1 MTNVKGRNIKQS
13 KSSLGI
19 FTDFPIFVHG
29 TGEVV
34 HTAPLYKVQRATI
47 ISLKELNNYQEPYPL
62 NVSGQSGTYMGTLGF
77 EIGVADDRFFNY
89 LDDETVEELC
99 KPLNPRR
106 NYPLLDFLIIVTYH
120 YTKQRK
126 SVALNF
132 DHFQLRLIFNKRR
145 IEGRLF
151 HNKGTRRI
159 DLDELLNRLFD
170 QIRNYMVQSSIGT
183 LPIKKI
189 KTY

>member
-1 MTNVKGRNIKQS
+1 MTNVKGRKIKQS

-29 TGEVV
+29 TGEVI

-47 ISLKELNNYQEPYPL
+47 VAFKELNNYREPYPL
-62 NVSGQSGTYMGTLGF
+62 SVSGQSGTYRGTLGF
-77 EIGVADDRFFNY
+77 EIGVADGRFFNY
-89 LDDETVEELC
+89 LDDETAEELC

-106 NYPLLDFLIIVTYH
+106 KYPLLDFLIIVTYH
-120 YTKQRK
+120 YTQQRK
-126 SVALNF
+126 RVALNF
-132 DHFQLRLIFNKRR
+132 DHFHLRLIFNKRR

-159 DLDELLNRLFD
+159 ALDELLNRLFD
-170 QIRNYMVQSSIGT
+170 QIRKNIVQSSIGT
-183 LPIKKI
+183 LTVKKI